1 MTGALYVSCCEQ
13 ATQEEDM
20 SLGRRLFELRE
31 KKAVPLQEVADAV
44 SVSKAHIWELEK
56 ERKTNPSMALVT
68 RLADYYRVSVSYLV
82 GEDADAKDAD
92 AELAGMFRQ
101 ASDLDENDR
110 KIFKDMMQSLLKNLD
125 D

>member
-1 MTGALYVSCCEQ
+1 
-13 ATQEEDM
+13 M
-20 SLGRRLFELRE
+20 SLGRRLFELRG
-31 KKAVPLQEVADAV
+31 KKAVPLQDVADAV

-68 RLADYYRVSVSYLV
+68 RLADYYRVSVSYIV
-82 GEDADAKDAD
+82 GEDTDAKDAD

-101 ASDLDENDR
+101 ASTLDENDR

>member
-1 MTGALYVSCCEQ
+1 MT
-13 ATQEEDM
+13 
-20 SLGRRLFELRE
+20 LGQRLFELRE
-31 KKAVPLQEVADAV
+31 TAKVPLQTVADAV
-44 SVSKAHIWELEK
+44 GVSKAHIWELEK

-82 GEDADAKDAD
+82 GEDTDAKEAD
-92 AELAGMFRQ
+92 PELAGMFRQ
-101 ASDLDENDR
+101 ANDLDESDR

>member
-1 MTGALYVSCCEQ
+1 MT
-13 ATQEEDM
+13 
-20 SLGRRLFELRE
+20 LGRRLFACRSE
-31 KKAVPLQEVADAV
+31 KDVPLQAVADAV
-44 SVSKAHIWELEK
+44 GVSKAHIWELEK

-68 RLADYYRVSVSYLV
+68 RLADYYHVSVSYLV
-82 GEDADAKDAD
+82 GEDTDAKDAD

-101 ASDLDENDR
+101 ASTLDENDR